1 MFFIK
6 NIWKKITSNLK
17 NKLYF
22 FLLLS
27 EKTSCVFHLKHSK
40 TLLSNCMFWHFSIK
54 HKLLNFYGKISNPH
68 ILVPESHT
76 LRWKIE
82 RPWNYL
88 LIFLACHIFWVKWST
103 SLKNSRI
110 PDWSIVPETRDPYL
124 TLLFYNFFYCFI
136 KKFSNWRK

>member
-1 MFFIK
+1 MFFDQK
-6 NIWKKITSNLK
+6 HLKKITSNLE

-22 FLLLS
+22 FLQLS
-27 EKTSCVFHLKHSK
+27 EKTSCIFHLKHSK
-40 TLLSNCMFWHFSIK
+40 TLLSNCLFWHFSIK

-88 LIFLACHIFWVKWST
+88 LIFLACHIFWGKWST
-103 SLKNSRI
+103 SLKNSQI
-110 PDWSIVPETRDPYL
+110 PDWSIVPETRDTYL
-124 TLLFYNFFYCFI
+124 TLLFYKFFRLLY
-136 KKFSNWRK
+136 